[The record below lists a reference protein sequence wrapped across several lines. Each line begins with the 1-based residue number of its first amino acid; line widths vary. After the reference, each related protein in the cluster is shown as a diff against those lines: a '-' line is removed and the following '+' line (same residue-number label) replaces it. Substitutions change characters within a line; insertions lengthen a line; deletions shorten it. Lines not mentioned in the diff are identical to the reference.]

1 MRPIFRPSV
10 RVKVACPSRVGC
22 GTLAGRTKSGFSS
35 AAEGLYDFDLFA
47 LGSVLRGLGNE
58 LAPEFEASSVPVT
71 TFLGL
76 EADVWSA
83 GRAASSLGFFAAAVC
98 DSRAA
103 PVPIFSFCA
112 GFSAALSLRLLL
124 ADRTGSEP
132 NEFP

>member
-1 MRPIFRPSV
+1 MVPVSCPPCPGSITMRPIFRPSM

-58 LAPEFEASSVPVT
+58 LAPEFGASSVPVT

-83 GRAASSLGFFAAAVC
+83 GRAASSLGFFAAA
-98 DSRAA
+98 
-103 PVPIFSFCA
+103 
-112 GFSAALSLRLLL
+112 LSLRLLP

-132 NEFP
+132 NELP